1 MKKAGGILLLILGI
15 FLLMGSAINA
25 FNMLSTFSIYNLNS
39 SYDIG
44 FLVGSVLGL
53 LIFSVLGCK
62 SISKGRKLIK

>member
-25 FNMLSTFSIYNLNS
+25 FNMLSTFSISNLNS

-53 LIFSVLGCK
+53 LIFIVLGYK